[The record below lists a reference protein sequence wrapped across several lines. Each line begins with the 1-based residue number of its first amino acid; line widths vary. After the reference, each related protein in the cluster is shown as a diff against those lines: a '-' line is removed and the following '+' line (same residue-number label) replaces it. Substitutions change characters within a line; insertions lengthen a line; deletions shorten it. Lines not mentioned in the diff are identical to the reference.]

1 MSDIYQ
7 EYKALSL
14 IAPITQTATTTGSA
28 VDVEIYDEDAMVI
41 AQAGAITGGT
51 PSVVV
56 TVVGSL
62 TATPST
68 YDQTLATF
76 TAFTATGFASAN
88 VSLKGIKNVKAVF
101 TQTGAGNVPISASIV
116 ANSVVD
122 NSSLNSSTFA

>member
-51 PSVVV
+51 P
-56 TVVGSL
+56 
-62 TATPST
+62 
-68 YDQTLATF
+68 
-76 TAFTATGFASAN
+76 
-88 VSLKGIKNVKAVF
+88 
-101 TQTGAGNVPISASIV
+101 
-116 ANSVVD
+116 
-122 NSSLNSSTFA
+122 